1 MARGRSK
8 AVNATPARGKAE
20 RAIRSVGAWLA
31 IALVFPA
38 LGAGPEVISRDV
50 RSPEGPI
57 FVDGNLYLVDYVGH
71 NVVRLDA
78 SAAKVVW
85 HRDGCG
91 PTGLAR
97 VPEGLLVA
105 CFDGKQLVTISLDGK
120 TLANVENDETG
131 HRLREPN
138 DFALDTRGGVYV
150 SGTGP
155 WEPRPI
161 VGKIYYRSADRKLR
175 TVASD
180 LHSPNGLVL
189 SPDGKLLY
197 VAESFASRI
206 LLFDVAPD
214 GSLSGRREFLKLSE
228 VLPTTAGRTY
238 TPDGVRIDPNGNL
251 FVGFWDGACFAVI
264 APDGKL
270 IKQVDLPAPH
280 DPNLAI
286 TPDGANVILTGVFDL
301 PDNGSRGE
309 VYRVPNPVAPK

>member
-1 MARGRSK
+1 MTRVRG
-8 AVNATPARGKAE
+8 
-20 RAIRSVGAWLA
+20 A
-31 IALVFPA
+31 IAGLAASLALGLSSGA
-38 LGAGPEVISRDV
+38 LGAGPEVVTRDV
-50 RSPEGPI
+50 HSPEGPI
-57 FVDGNLYLVDYVGH
+57 FVDGTLYLVDYVGH
-71 NVVRLDA
+71 DVVRIQDS
-78 SAAKVVW
+78 SARVVW

-97 VPEGLLVA
+97 VPEGLLIA
-105 CFDGKQLVTISLDGK
+105 CFDGRQVVTISLDGK
-120 TLANVENDETG
+120 TLSTVENDETG
-131 HRLREPN
+131 QRLREPN
-138 DFALDTRGGVYV
+138 DFAMDGRGGVYI

-161 VGKIYYRSADRKLR
+161 VGKVYYRGADRRLR

-206 LLFDVAPD
+206 LLFDVAND
-214 GSLSGRREFLKLSE
+214 GSLSGRREFLKVSE
-228 VLPTTAGRTY
+228 VLPVTPGRVY
-238 TPDGVRIDPNGNL
+238 TPDGLRIDRSGNL

-280 DPNLAI
+280 DPNIAI
-286 TPDGANVILTGVFDL
+286 TPDGLNVILTGVFDT
-301 PDNGSRGE
+301 PNGGSRGE
-309 VYRVPNPVAPK
+309 LYRAPNPVAPK